1 MMSERILTVMSVL
14 MLAASAAAA
23 QPPPPGPVGMAL
35 GLQRNYAQ
43 MKNNIT
49 SSAEK
54 MPEAD
59 YFFKPTPDIRGYG
72 QLWAHVADA
81 QFGQCSGAKGVPNP
95 RQGQPSFGD
104 GSRRRRKRGRPSL
117 IRTRSAST
125 MPSPSLTDASASLKR
140 LEWPRRPAVA
150 CAVAPLWGVIGHGSE
165 MYGIGTVYLRLKGQ
179 IPRRPPNSSCA
190 AAALPA
196 AAAAATGA
204 GGNCPGVVRT
214 FRSACSGQA

>member
-1 MMSERILTVMSVL
+1 MSERILAVMSVL

-23 QPPPPGPVGMAL
+23 QPPPPGPVGTAL

-43 MKNNIT
+43 MKNNST

-95 RQGQPSFGD
+95 RQGQPSFETLTTKAEIVKALAD
-104 GSRRRRKRGRPSL
+104 SY
-117 IRTRSAST
+117 AFCDDAFST
-125 MPSPSLTDASASLKR
+125 LTDASASEMISNGR
-140 LEWPRRPAVA
+140 GGQQSRAVA
-150 CAVAPLWGVIGHGSE
+150 LLGVIGHGSE

-179 IPRRPPNSSCA
+179 IPPSTELFMRGR
-190 AAALPA
+190 
-196 AAAAATGA
+196 GA
-204 GGNCPGVVRT
+204 PGGGRGGDG
-214 FRSACSGQA
+214 RGRQ

>member
-1 MMSERILTVMSVL
+1 L

-23 QPPPPGPVGMAL
+23 QPPPPGPVGTAL

-95 RQGQPSFGD
+95 RQGQPSFETLTTKAEIVKALAD
-104 GSRRRRKRGRPSL
+104 SYAFCDDAFS
-117 IRTRSAST
+117 
-125 MPSPSLTDASASLKR
+125 SLTDASASEMISNGR
-140 LEWPRRPAVA
+140 GGQQSRAVA
-150 CAVAPLWGVIGHGSE
+150 LLGVIGHGSE

-179 IPRRPPNSSCA
+179 IPPSTELFMRGR
-190 AAALPA
+190 
-196 AAAAATGA
+196 GA
-204 GGNCPGVVRT
+204 PGGGRGGDG
-214 FRSACSGQA
+214 RGR

>member
-1 MMSERILTVMSVL
+1 MSERILAVMSVL

-23 QPPPPGPVGMAL
+23 QPPPPGPVGTAL

-95 RQGQPSFGD
+95 RQGQPSFETLTTKAEIVKALAD
-104 GSRRRRKRGRPSL
+104 SYAFCDDAFS
-117 IRTRSAST
+117 
-125 MPSPSLTDASASLKR
+125 SLTDASASEMISNGR
-140 LEWPRRPAVA
+140 GGQQSRAVA
-150 CAVAPLWGVIGHGSE
+150 LLGVIGHGSE

-179 IPRRPPNSSCA
+179 IPPSTELFMRGR
-190 AAALPA
+190 
-196 AAAAATGA
+196 GA
-204 GGNCPGVVRT
+204 PGGGRGGDG
-214 FRSACSGQA
+214 RGRQ

>member
-1 MMSERILTVMSVL
+1 MSERILTVMSVL

-23 QPPPPGPVGMAL
+23 QPPPPGPVGTAL

-95 RQGQPSFGD
+95 RQGQPSFETLTTKAEIVKALAD
-104 GSRRRRKRGRPSL
+104 SYAFCDDAFS
-117 IRTRSAST
+117 
-125 MPSPSLTDASASLKR
+125 SLTDASR
-140 LEWPRRPAVA
+140 LRDDFERPRRPAVA
-150 CAVAPLWGVIGHGSE
+150 CGGAPGRDRARQRDVRDRHGLPASQRPDSAVHRTLHA
-165 MYGIGTVYLRLKGQ
+165 R
-179 IPRRPPNSSCA
+179 PRRSRRRPRRRRA
-190 AAALPA
+190 RAVIVLE
-196 AAAAATGA
+196 
-204 GGNCPGVVRT
+204 
-214 FRSACSGQA
+214 